1 MNLQCQV
8 FTPFFDQHLR
18 SLTLSDGRTGA
29 SFRFEQMIKEETEIL
44 YAFKGAYTYN
54 DLQNMSDYEVML
66 IQEAYKDIKETERI
80 AIERAK
86 ENQGN
91 TEMIGVIKLK
101 NSRFNLPEDN
111 NKETDE

>member
-1 MNLQCQV
+1 
-8 FTPFFDQHLR
+8 
-18 SLTLSDGRTGA
+18 
-29 SFRFEQMIKEETEIL
+29 
-44 YAFKGAYTYN
+44 
-54 DLQNMSDYEVML
+54 MSDYEVML
-66 IQEAYKDIKETERI
+66 IQEAYKDIKETEQI

-111 NKETDE
+111 EKETDE